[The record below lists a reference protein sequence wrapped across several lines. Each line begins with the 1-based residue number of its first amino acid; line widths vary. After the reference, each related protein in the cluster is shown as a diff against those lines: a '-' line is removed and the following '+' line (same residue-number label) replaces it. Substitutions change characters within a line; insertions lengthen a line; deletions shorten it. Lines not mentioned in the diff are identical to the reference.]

1 MEIWDP
7 AGSERYRSLVQTFFR
22 GLHGVIYA
30 YDITDRTSYDSLKS
44 YWIEHLAS
52 KQVIRQEVLKL
63 LVGNKSDL
71 APSKRA
77 VPFEEAQVGRNGD
90 RAKRQQLWL
99 VTLWPVACHTTEWR
113 YGRHC
118 LQASQPPHT
127 TTALCPTLPVGFSS
141 TLYACYLLPP
151 LTTQEYAKSIGI
163 PFLEASAKDGKH
175 IEKAFQMMAAAIR
188 EGSRPDHS
196 DVLYRNAQPLAAGK
210 AIDLSQP
217 HEPGGSEQS
226 LRKKCCDSG

>member
-1 MEIWDP
+1 MHALQRYKIIQDAGKVIKMEIWDP

-30 YDITDRTSYDSLKS
+30 YDITDRASYDSLKS

-52 KQVIRQEVLKL
+52 KQVIRQDVLKL

-99 VTLWPVACHTTEWR
+99 VTLWPLLVTLCHSPST
-113 YGRHC
+113 
-118 LQASQPPHT
+118 SQPPLSCLAFLDWPPSP
-127 TTALCPTLPVGFSS
+127 TAPMYSVLSTGWRQLCSRCQRRRCAPARLGRVQVLSGKSGPSRPRLCALQVLTLENFSS
-141 TLYACYLLPP
+141 
-151 LTTQEYAKSIGI
+151 E
-163 PFLEASAKDGKH
+163 SAKG
-175 IEKAFQMMAAAIR
+175 IYAQ
-188 EGSRPDHS
+188 
-196 DVLYRNAQPLAAGK
+196 RNLQ
-210 AIDLSQP
+210 D
-217 HEPGGSEQS
+217 
-226 LRKKCCDSG
+226 